1 MLTRRT
7 AMNNISPTKQLF
19 SSALREKYSFFK
31 HPSGLEI
38 YIFPKKMSS
47 AYAFLGTRFGSVDNT
62 FKTNPDED
70 FITVPDGVAHFLEHK
85 LFTNEDGSD
94 SFERFSELG
103 ADANAYTT
111 FGKTVYY
118 FGCTEN
124 FEENLRELITF
135 VTHPY
140 FTEESIKKEIGIIAE
155 EIRMYDDSPQNRC
168 YYGMLEGLYH
178 KHSIKRNICGSEES
192 IKKITPALL
201 YDCHKVFYSPSN
213 MVLAVCGDIAPERI
227 LSIAD
232 EILPGECTPLNIV
245 RSNENLSEPREAN
258 KQRVS
263 TKMNVS
269 KPIFHIGIK
278 DTNIPSAPE
287 EILKKNVR
295 MMILNDILFSESSY
309 FYNDLLDREL
319 IYPGMRCGYTICDSF
334 AYNSI
339 SGKADDPERV
349 YAEIRTYIDR
359 LIKDGLCE
367 NDLKRAKRVAYA
379 EFVKLFD
386 STEEI
391 ANNMIDFILDGAD
404 LLDYGSCIRGV
415 TKEMVN
421 GLLREAFRDEYFCI
435 SVIRPEGKE
444 NL

>member
-7 AMNNISPTKQLF
+7 AMNNISPTKELF

-62 FKTNPDED
+62 FKTGPDED

-278 DTNIPSAPE
+278 DTNIPSTPE

-391 ANNMIDFILDGAD
+391 ADQLFTCACDGTEIFMNCEIINSVTLDELQK
-404 LLDYGSCIRGV
+404 LLQETFSEELFTLSTVYPLKND
-415 TKEMVN
+415 
-421 GLLREAFRDEYFCI
+421 
-435 SVIRPEGKE
+435 
-444 NL
+444 